1 MIYAF
6 LMMMVMPMVAYS
18 SQEQIRVDLQ
28 EEVDQIVTYNPLSP
42 TSGIWADSNE
52 NQSVFNITGYI
63 TVSNQNPNGKTIS
76 DIYVSLDYTEN
87 ITLPVYFEGRNGTF
101 VSSDPT
107 SGNLVL
113 HIPEI
118 ATGENSTWIYT
129 VNTTS
134 IRSPLNLTTNYSDTK
149 VLAGVNFTLTDTLHN
164 VFDNVPYQLDTCIFN
179 IVLNQTTTPVDFS
192 GIPQDFLFDPTSIAG
207 TDAGNVSYSLDNKT
221 QIWDTLGGD
230 CLNQGSTID
239 VSYSVSTPYN
249 IPKTGDFS
257 VSNTSLSYELNQTIS
272 HLRVVDIT
280 AISEGEL
287 SFEKKI
293 ISPADPILYGSNVT
307 WNVTGYFNTQT
318 NITYNLTQVT
328 LWVSQRNVNG
338 SYTDPN
344 TVDVDPISAAN
355 LTIDYFPNALVN
367 TSLSWTSNTW
377 LFNYSDLPS
386 PIVWMDIN
394 FTIQNDGTQLVNR
407 SVTRNGNDI
416 HIKELYLII
425 GYWLEIEKNVTSL
438 GGDQYNIKIDVHN
451 KGNQVTPGDA
461 IVTIYDFVPNS
472 FNLSSPMIYSTST
485 WYSTATANNSVVGP
499 FNGTLWQWA
508 LIPTN
513 VLNTSF
519 DSGPSFNANTT
530 WSAEFNVTGFG
541 DYDVLDVFVTGLDPQ
556 KVDGDAGASVQTT
569 VTEILEKF
577 QGTEALFA
585 VVASVL
591 LLIGLVL

>member
-1 MIYAF
+1 M
-6 LMMMVMPMVAYS
+6 
-18 SQEQIRVDLQ
+18 
-28 EEVDQIVTYNPLSP
+28 
-42 TSGIWADSNE
+42 
-52 NQSVFNITGYI
+52 
-63 TVSNQNPNGKTIS
+63 
-76 DIYVSLDYTEN
+76 
-87 ITLPVYFEGRNGTF
+87 
-101 VSSDPT
+101 
-107 SGNLVL
+107 
-113 HIPEI
+113 
-118 ATGENSTWIYT
+118 
-129 VNTTS
+129 
-134 IRSPLNLTTNYSDTK
+134 
-149 VLAGVNFTLTDTLHN
+149 
-164 VFDNVPYQLDTCIFN
+164 
-179 IVLNQTTTPVDFS
+179 
-192 GIPQDFLFDPTSIAG
+192 
-207 TDAGNVSYSLDNKT
+207 
-221 QIWDTLGGD
+221 
-230 CLNQGSTID
+230 
-239 VSYSVSTPYN
+239 
-249 IPKTGDFS
+249 
-257 VSNTSLSYELNQTIS
+257 
-272 HLRVVDIT
+272 
-280 AISEGEL
+280 
-287 SFEKKI
+287 
-293 ISPADPILYGSNVT
+293 
-307 WNVTGYFNTQT
+307 
-318 NITYNLTQVT
+318 
-328 LWVSQRNVNG
+328 NG

-519 DSGPSFNANTT
+519 DSGPAFNANTT